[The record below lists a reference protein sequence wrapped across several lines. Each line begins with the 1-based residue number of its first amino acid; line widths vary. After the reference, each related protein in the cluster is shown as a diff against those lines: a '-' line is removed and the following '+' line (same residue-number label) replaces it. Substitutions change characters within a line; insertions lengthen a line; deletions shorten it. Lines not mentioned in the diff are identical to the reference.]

1 MTRLGVEILCMT
13 MESYYLGN
21 VLVQAGMVVASG
33 FDDRYFLSS
42 PYAACGYFIESM
54 NDYVDRV
61 LMTD

>member
-1 MTRLGVEILCMT
+1 MT